1 MEQRQM
7 QEFSFS
13 DIRVHPNIIADILEK
28 GEDIAFTLRR
38 KGDRVTVYS
47 HQADRDEEVGHKTL
61 EDVMERT
68 ISLFRHFEENA
79 DNIVSEVKPGRA
91 SGLLE
96 VMNRLAKQIDAIMY
110 ETDLLAVAN
119 IMHDLTV
126 EIPRFPPD
134 DEPPEHFRPEDLMSA
149 PDAEDYRRRVERHKA
164 ALKEVFRPCFERIE
178 QAWWNK
184 PSIIPET
191 ASKGSKEP
199 DWDLIRRIKDDPSW
213 DEFFEEI
220 ERERDRDLIWTEGGA
235 A

>member
-38 KGDRVTVYS
+38 EGDRVTVCS
-47 HQADRDEEVGHKTL
+47 HQTDSDGETGHKTL

-68 ISLFRHFEENA
+68 VSLLRHFAENA
-79 DNIVSEVKPGRA
+79 DSIMSELKPGWT

-96 VMNRLAKQIDAIMY
+96 VMNRLAGRVDAVRN
-110 ETDLLAVAN
+110 ETDLLTIAN
-119 IMHDLTV
+119 IMHDLTI

-134 DEPPEHFRPEDLMSA
+134 DEPPDHFRPEDLMPES
-149 PDAEDYRRRVERHKA
+149 DDYQRRIKGHKA
-164 ALKEVFRPCFERIE
+164 ALKEAFNPCFERIE
-178 QAWWNK
+178 QAWRNI

-191 ASKGSKEP
+191 ASKGPKEP
-199 DWDLIRRIKDDPSW
+199 DWELIRRLKDDPTW

-220 ERERDRDLIWTEGGA
+220 ERERDRDMIWTEGGA